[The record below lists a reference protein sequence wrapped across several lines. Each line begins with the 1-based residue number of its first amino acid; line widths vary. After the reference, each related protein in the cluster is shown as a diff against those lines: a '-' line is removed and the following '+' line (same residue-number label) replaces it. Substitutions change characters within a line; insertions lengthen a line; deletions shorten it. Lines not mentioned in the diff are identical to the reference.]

1 MLDAKSVT
9 DRTWNVDGTT
19 PVLYWIGCTLTWTSI
34 TSTTYVH
41 HCCRVWT
48 FLHSGVCTKVV
59 MLAVLLEYI
68 IFLCGKQRK
77 DNQFQGMSQGWS
89 PRDIPRNLSSFLS
102 FPHKKVI
109 LFKVLRTRIYLLVLD
124 TFIEDKNL
132 LSCPREFHS
141 QGEEFI
147 VLSSRLSRE

>member
-68 IFLCGKQRK
+68 IFLCGKRRK
-77 DNQFQGMSQGWS
+77 DNQFQGMSQG
-89 PRDIPRNLSSFLS
+89 
-102 FPHKKVI
+102 
-109 LFKVLRTRIYLLVLD
+109 
-124 TFIEDKNL
+124 
-132 LSCPREFHS
+132 
-141 QGEEFI
+141 
-147 VLSSRLSRE
+147 